1 MAKFTY
7 DKVQELGVLG
17 ENSKG
22 WIKEVNIISW
32 NNGPEKLDIRNW
44 RPQDNLC
51 GKGISLTNEEAAKL
65 FTILKEAGY
74 GD

>member
-7 DKVQELGVLG
+7 YKVQELGTLG
-17 ENSKG
+17 ENSLG
-22 WIKEVNIISW
+22 WVKEVNIISW
-32 NNGPEKLDIRNW
+32 NGGPEKLDIRNW

-74 GD
+74 GE